1 MIIAVEGVDQAGK
14 GTQSRMLADGL
25 RRDGIGATLFS
36 FPDYETPA
44 GSRIRECLS
53 RPGIMDFELIHTL
66 LAKNRRE
73 KLPRIEK
80 ALREGRV
87 LVMDRYCE
95 SNLVYGTTNG
105 LDREWLAGLDSE
117 MPESDMVI
125 LLDISAEES
134 FRRKKERDAFESDRE
149 RIERVVGAYRDEA
162 ENNGKWVVVDGSRE
176 PDAIHAG
183 IMDTVR
189 KALGSRR
196 DTSGL

>member
-25 RRDGIGATLFS
+25 QGEGIGTALFS

-44 GSRIRECLS
+44 GSQIRECLS
-53 RPGIMDFELIHTL
+53 QPGITDFEHIHTL

-73 KLPRIEK
+73 KLPRIKE
-80 ALREGRV
+80 ALREGLV
-87 LVMDRYCE
+87 LIMDRYCE
-95 SNLVYGTTNG
+95 SNLVYGAANG

-125 LLDISAEES
+125 LLNISAEES

-149 RIERVVGAYRDEA
+149 RIEVVVRAYQDEVG
-162 ENNGKWVVVDGSRE
+162 NNSKWLMVDGSRE
-176 PDAIHAG
+176 PGAVHADVMDA
-183 IMDTVR
+183 VL
-189 KALGSRR
+189 KALGGRQN
-196 DTSGL
+196 TSDL